1 MRLVFM
7 GTPEFSVPTL
17 AALLEAR
24 YDVVAVYSQ
33 PPRQAGRGLAETK
46 GAVHAFAEARGIKVL
61 TPVSL
66 KAPEAQAAFRA
77 HDADAA
83 VVVAYGLLL
92 HRAVLEAPRHGC
104 YNLHASKLPRW
115 RGAAPIQRAIMAGD
129 TETASMV
136 MRMDEGLDTGD
147 VCASRAIAIGPDTT
161 AGELHDALSSDGAQ
175 LIAEAMAD
183 LAAGRLIAKP
193 QPDVGVT
200 YAQKIAKAETRIDF
214 DKPATE
220 VHNHVRGLS
229 PFPGAWFEA
238 GLSGKRERI
247 KVLRS
252 ELLPGA
258 DRALAPAGMVI
269 DGAAGIAC
277 GLGGI
282 RLIEVQRA
290 GKRPQRVEDFLRGFS
305 LMQGSRINGP

>member
-17 AALLEAR
+17 AALLEAGHE
-24 YDVVAVYSQ
+24 VAAVYSQ

-46 GAVHAFAEARGIKVL
+46 GAVHAFAEARGITVL
-61 TPVSL
+61 TPTSL
-66 KAPEAQAAFRA
+66 KAPEAQAVFKA

-92 HRAVLEAPRHGC
+92 PRAILEAPRHGC

-147 VCASRAIAIGPDTT
+147 VCASRAMAVGPDTT
-161 AGELHDALSSDGAQ
+161 AGELHDALSADGAQ
-175 LIAEAMAD
+175 LMVDAMAL
-183 LAAGRLIAKP
+183 LAAGRLVAKP

-200 YAQKIAKAETRIDF
+200 YAQKITKAETRIDF
-214 DKPATE
+214 AKPATD

-238 GLSGKRERI
+238 GQSGKRERI
-247 KVLRS
+247 KILRS
-252 ELLPGA
+252 ERIPGG
-258 DRALAPAGMVI
+258 DRALGPVGMVI
-269 DGAAGIAC
+269 DGAGGIAC

-305 LMQGSRINGP
+305 LVQGLVIDGH